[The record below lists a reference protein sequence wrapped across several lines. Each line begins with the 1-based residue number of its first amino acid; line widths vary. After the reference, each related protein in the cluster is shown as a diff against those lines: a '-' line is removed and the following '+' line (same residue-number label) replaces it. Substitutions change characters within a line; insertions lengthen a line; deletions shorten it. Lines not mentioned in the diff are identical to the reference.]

1 MPHFALSQAPSPLSL
16 ASIYCLEGCLLKLSH
31 TSGCSPSLV
40 TLKTSCN
47 ISDHQQII
55 FQANIYNWE
64 HPNAPYQGLE
74 KASAGER
81 KKDGERE
88 QKKERKEDK
97 LPKPS
102 LTNFGKI
109 LFFKIFFIIG

>member
-1 MPHFALSQAPSPLSL
+1 MPCFALSQAPSPLCLSTV
-16 ASIYCLEGCLLKLSH
+16 YCLESCLIKLVH

-55 FQANIYNWE
+55 FQANIYNCQ
-64 HPNAPYQGLE
+64 HPKAPYQGLE

-88 QKKERKEDK
+88 QKKERKEVK

-109 LFFKIFFIIG
+109 LFF